1 MMPKASMVR
10 RVVRILYGLPLFLG
24 LFGMMAGS
32 IRAAGPGDVVVLTAD
47 GVVDN
52 IMAGYLEEGV
62 ASAARD
68 GAAAVVIKLDT
79 PGGLL
84 TATYRIVGT
93 LLEADVPTIVW
104 VAPAG
109 GRAASAGT
117 FITLASNVS
126 VMAPGT
132 RIGAASPI
140 LGDGSDIPDTLR
152 KKVFNDTIAM
162 VRSIDEERPRNL
174 EWAISTVEDAVSA
187 SAQEAVAVGAV
198 DGIAASIE
206 DVIAF
211 ANGREVRVNGQTVTL
226 DLDGGVVDELNMNP
240 FQAFLHLLS
249 DPNIAALLFSVGS
262 LGLIYELMSPNFVT
276 GILGGI
282 AIILAFIGSDSLPLN
297 VAGPLLIGLAM
308 VLFVL
313 ELNVVSHG
321 LLSIAALVC
330 FLLGVSALYTAP
342 GDPFEPV
349 VQVAAPLVVVM
360 TGTFAALALL
370 ITVAALRSRSDTQT
384 PGTVG
389 TGVPIGSL
397 GDVRSPLGPAG
408 SVYVA
413 GEEWS
418 ARSADERPL
427 ERGTPIRVVAVE
439 GLTLVVEAQ
448 PSSSGSA

>member
-1 MMPKASMVR
+1 MMPKASMSR
-10 RVVRILYGLPLFLG
+10 RIARIIYGLPLLLG

-32 IRAAGPGDVVVLTAD
+32 LRAASPGDVVVLTAD
-47 GVVDN
+47 GIVDN

-68 GAAAVVIKLDT
+68 DAAAVVIKLDT

-117 FITLASNVS
+117 FITLSANVAL
-126 VMAPGT
+126 MAPGT
-132 RIGAASPI
+132 NIGAASPI
-140 LGDGSDIPDTLR
+140 SSDGTDIPDTLR
-152 KKVFNDTIAM
+152 DKVFNDTIAKM
-162 VRSIDEERPRNL
+162 RSIHEARPRNL

-187 SAQEAVAVGAV
+187 SAQEAVALGAV

-211 ANGREVRVNGQTVTL
+211 ADGREVQVRGETVTL
-226 DLDGGVVDELNMNP
+226 DLDGGVVDELDMNP

-282 AIILAFIGSDSLPLN
+282 AILLAFIGSDSLPLN
-297 VAGPLLIGLAM
+297 VAGLLLIGLAM
-308 VLFVL
+308 ILFIL

-321 LLSIAALVC
+321 LLSIGALVC

-349 VQVAAPLVVVM
+349 VQVATPLVVVM
-360 TGTFAALALL
+360 TVTFGILMLL
-370 ITVAALRSRSDTQT
+370 ITLAAIRTRNMRPT
-384 PGTVG
+384 PGSIG
-389 TGVPIGSL
+389 TAVPIGTR
-397 GDVRSPLGPAG
+397 GDVRRPLEPSG

-418 ARSADERPL
+418 ARSADERAL
-427 ERGTPIRVVAVE
+427 DRGTPIRVVAVD
-439 GLTLVVEAQ
+439 GLTLVVEPD
-448 PSSSGSA
+448 PSSSMS